1 MDKIGEAI
9 KPLTASFLDLLE
21 VERRKKE
28 DNDQTMMVYQP
39 RSKMVGPR
47 PAATAVSKRAS
58 LKALWRLILSP
69 PDSQQKNI
77 TVSEA
82 SWTRA
87 CPRRYFTIVLIG
99 SLDHWINYHHFY

>member
-39 RSKMVGPR
+39 RSSRLRWWVQDQQQLLCQRGHL
-47 PAATAVSKRAS
+47 SKHCG
-58 LKALWRLILSP
+58 
-69 PDSQQKNI
+69 D
-77 TVSEA
+77 
-82 SWTRA
+82 
-87 CPRRYFTIVLIG
+87 
-99 SLDHWINYHHFY
+99 